1 MERKDH
7 IDGFGA
13 AALVVFAAV
22 LGFNQVVIKV
32 VNDGLQPVFAAGLR
46 SAGAVVLLF
55 FWMKWRGIAVSN
67 GDTRVRDGLLMG
79 TLFAVE
85 FVFLFIALD
94 LTTVVRT
101 SVIFYSMPVWTAL
114 LAHLLLPSERMT
126 GVKAMGLALAMAGV
140 AWAML
145 DRPAGGEASLLGDLL
160 ALAAAFCWTAI
171 ALLAR
176 VSSFARLPAE
186 MQLFWQVSVSAVL
199 LLAVAPLFGPFVRD
213 FVPLHAW
220 AFAFQVVVVVTGA
233 FLAWFWLLKIYPAAG
248 VASFGFLAPIFGV
261 GFGAMIL
268 GETVNASLIGA
279 LGLVVVGLIL
289 INRTARKT

>member
-13 AALVVFAAV
+13 TALVVFAAV

-46 SAGAVVLLF
+46 SAGAMVLLF

-79 TLFAVE
+79 TLFSVE

-126 GVKAMGLALAMAGV
+126 GVKAAGLALAMAGV

-145 DRPAGGEASLLGDLL
+145 DRPAGGEASLLGDVL

-199 LLAVAPLFGPFVRD
+199 LLAVAPFFGPFVRD

-248 VASFGFLAPIFGV
+248 VASFGFLAPVFGV
-261 GFGAMIL
+261 GLGALIL
-268 GETVNASLIGA
+268 GEAVSVSLIGA

-289 INRTARKT
+289 INRPVR

>member
-13 AALVVFAAV
+13 TALVVFAAV

-46 SAGAVVLLF
+46 SAGAMVLLF

-126 GVKAMGLALAMAGV
+126 GVKAAGLALAMAGV

-145 DRPAGGEASLLGDLL
+145 DRPAGGEASLLGDVL

-199 LLAVAPLFGPFVRD
+199 LLAVAPFFGPFVRD

-248 VASFGFLAPIFGV
+248 VASFGFLAPVFGV
-261 GFGAMIL
+261 GLGALIL
-268 GETVNASLIGA
+268 GEAVSVSLIGA

-289 INRTARKT
+289 INRPVR